1 MAQGVDEIDL
11 ALINTLQVHPR
22 ISWADA
28 SAVLGVS
35 AGSLSARWDRL
46 RNDGTAWVTASP
58 GDLETVTVAFV
69 NIHCAAGRVTEV
81 SRLLACD
88 SRVVTIDVMS
98 PGPQLHVTVM
108 TRTMET
114 FTRLITV
121 DLPNVPGIISLDEVF
136 PGDSAASRRKCLA
149 RQRTWPVTAG
159 GRRQSFSS
167 STYRLEAPEGDR
179 CQADRGALND
189 GRSTA
194 AQLARTTQRS
204 QPTVRRQLTE
214 LLTTDL
220 AVLRCDV
227 SYGDVGWPVASTW
240 WVKVPPVKNQQTVQ
254 SLTSLTAMRFCASI
268 IGSSNMLFTVYTREL
283 GDLLRLERALGDSLP
298 WLEVQEITVHLRAD
312 KRMGWLLSE
321 QGRATGELVLPEIF
335 GPVEVD
341 DHSLNPSL

>member
-1 MAQGVDEIDL
+1 MDEMDL
-11 ALINTLQVHPR
+11 ALINILQVHPR

-46 RNDGTAWVTASP
+46 RSEGTAWVTVSP
-58 GDLETVTVAFV
+58 GDLEAVTVAFV
-69 NIHCAAGRVTEV
+69 NIHCAPGRVTEV
-81 SRLLACD
+81 SQFLAGD

-121 DLPNVPGIISLDEVF
+121 DLPNVPGIISLDAF
-136 PGDSAASRRKCLA
+136 LATALHRGGSAWRVNALGPSQLAAVARVTPRPPTGWRRRKETDGKLI
-149 RQRTWPVTAG
+149 
-159 GRRQSFSS
+159 
-167 STYRLEAPEGDR
+167 EG
-179 CQADRGALND
+179 LFTD

-194 AQLARTTQRS
+194 AELARATQRS

-312 KRMGWLLSE
+312 KRMGWLLNE

-335 GPVEVD
+335 APAEVD
-341 DHSLNPSL
+341 DQALTPSP